1 MPVTAAPTAL
11 DRCAAHPS
19 RPAVDACPVCARPR
33 CGADAAGP
41 ACALCAAPPMERT
54 VAAAPRRTASD
65 LERLVRAGLA
75 GMLVCLLSGPV
86 ASEYVQSGLFAYVG
100 PFVVGVVCGA
110 AALRA
115 ARTDGRGPLG
125 TRVRAAA
132 AGFAVL
138 GVALGFSLEGSQPI
152 VSLGTALPYL
162 AAVAGAVLWT
172 VPPKASRS
180 RKSGQGAGTEA

>member
-1 MPVTAAPTAL
+1 MTASLTSL

-33 CGADAAGP
+33 CGADASGP
-41 ACALCAAPPMERT
+41 ACTLCAVATGDRRT
-54 VAAAPRRTASD
+54 SKTRRTASD
-65 LERLVRAGLA
+65 LERLVRASLA
-75 GMLVCLLSGPV
+75 GMVVCLLSGPV

-115 ARTDGRGPLG
+115 GRTDGRGPLG
-125 TRVRAAA
+125 TRVRAIA
-132 AGFAVL
+132 AGFGVL

-152 VSLGTALPYL
+152 VSLGTVLPYL
-162 AAVAGAVLWT
+162 SAAAGAVLWT
-172 VPPKASRS
+172 VPPKASKPSKR
-180 RKSGQGAGTEA
+180 GQGAGTDA